1 MACGELIST
10 ALAPPQ
16 APRSP
21 FPSERRAPASSTYR
35 ETINPLASRDISE
48 DHVPDR
54 VRGWAERVGA
64 YVEEREECGEWSETS
79 VVTYRGY
86 LLGLQEKIRPPGCR
100 PPSWEEVGAEH
111 VRRLRE
117 SPLAPNTIGLSLVT
131 LRGFLRW
138 LNNPIADDAR
148 LWRLQR
154 TDLGRRRW
162 LTRAQAI
169 ALWNAATE
177 KERVPIGLMLFAG
190 LRRIE
195 VLRLRVRDC
204 DFTLPSA
211 TLRVCGK
218 GRKWRTVPLNGV
230 VWARLRG
237 STADQGP
244 NDQVFPGTK
253 NAVDR
258 ALYAAGRRAGCFAI
272 RPNGNPDVSN
282 HDLRRTYIRLTLE
295 TGKADLWDVA
305 ELVGHQSVEMTVR
318 YAGLNR
324 TKATEASRALEA
336 ELGIA
341 LPPNCT

>member
-1 MACGELIST
+1 MACGEPIST
-10 ALAPPQ
+10 ALAPLETS
-16 APRSP
+16 RSS
-21 FPSERRAPASSTYR
+21 FPLGRHAEHATPYR
-35 ETINPLASRDISE
+35 DSFKPNLSRVLSE

-64 YVEEREECGEWSETS
+64 YVEEREKCGEWSETS

-86 LLGLQEKIRPPGCR
+86 LLGLQAKLSLPGGR
-100 PPSWEEVGAEH
+100 LPSWEEIGVAH

-154 TDLGRRRW
+154 TDMGRRRW
-162 LTRAQAI
+162 LTRGQAI

-204 DFTLPSA
+204 DFKLPSA

-218 GRKWRTVPLNGV
+218 GKRWRTVPLNGV

-244 NDQVFPGTK
+244 NDRVFPGTK

-341 LPPNCT
+341 LPPNGT